1 VGGTGYMLGGGCCF
15 VVVVTSS
22 SPLLWLL
29 VLEEIINKSL
39 QYIACLV
46 VVISGIRN
54 RASGIDGSSPQFRYM
69 VAL

>member
-1 VGGTGYMLGGGCCF
+1 MGGTGYMLGGGCCF
-15 VVVVTSS
+15 VVVVTSSS

-54 RASGIDGSSPQFRYM
+54 RAKRD
-69 VAL
+69 